1 MEKRTIIA
9 IILMFLVL
17 FGWSII
23 ESKFFPKPVPSKQQE
38 VKRETPA
45 PQSPAATE
53 KKEKLASGKGLPIG
67 VGTNVAK
74 VFEKKEVFVETDDFI
89 AVFTSEDARIKHFRL
104 KKYMDRATESPM
116 TTKILGLVHSILGS
130 KGQPPPKP
138 EPLDLVNTKEEE
150 GLPLGL
156 TFSDEAF
163 THSEGYWEVDKE
175 SLRLLRPGEKGEI
188 TFTKVLEGGARV
200 RKRFEFTAGDEP
212 ISLHLEIENGSSRD
226 ISTEVGL
233 EWVGRVELAK
243 LAHEGN
249 KDFGL
254 KYSYIKGNKVETKD
268 LSGVSS
274 GGCTPGCQPSKKSL
288 DPFEFSEKGEIGWL
302 AFQGEYFAAMLF
314 PPFGEKNVI
323 VAVKGD
329 EKNIV
334 RTRVL
339 TPAVSIP
346 AQKSVKIPFK
356 VYMGPKSETV
366 LKKLGSG
373 AEKLVDFG
381 FFTIFA
387 KPIIWFINLTH
398 KATKNYGIDIIII
411 SILMKLIFLPLTQMS
426 FKSMKEM
433 QKIQPEM
440 NRLREMYKNDKARLQ
455 QEMMLLYKRRR
466 VNPMSGCLPM
476 LVQIPIFI
484 ALYNALQNSI
494 EMRHAPFFLWITDLS
509 AKDPLYI
516 SPIIMGA
523 SMVLQQ
529 KMTPTTGDP
538 AQAKLLLLM
547 PVMFTFLFLSFP
559 SGLVIYWLINNVL
572 SIAHQYYINKK

>member
-17 FGWSII
+17 FGWSIL
-23 ESKFFPKPVPSKQQE
+23 ESKFFPKPPPPRQEEKQEKASPARPSGLE
-38 VKRETPA
+38 KRERLA
-45 PQSPAATE
+45 PE
-53 KKEKLASGKGLPIG
+53 KALTSGTRSDVP
-67 VGTNVAK
+67 K
-74 VFEKKEVFVETDDFI
+74 VFEKKEVFVETEDFI
-89 AVFTSEDARIKHFRL
+89 ALFTTEDARIKHFRL

-116 TTKILGLVHSILGS
+116 TTKILGLVHSIFGG
-130 KGQPPPKP
+130 KAEPPPKP

-156 TFSDEAF
+156 TFSDEALA
-163 THSEGYWEVDKE
+163 HSEGYWEVSKD
-175 SLRLLRPGEKGEI
+175 SLKLLRPGEKGEI
-188 TFTKVLEGGARV
+188 TFTKVFDGGV
-200 RKRFEFTAGDEP
+200 KIRKQFEFTAGEEAIRLDV
-212 ISLHLEIENGSSRD
+212 EIENGSTRD
-226 ISTEVGL
+226 LNTEVGL
-233 EWVGRVELAK
+233 EWIGRVELAK
-243 LAHEGN
+243 LAHEGI

-254 KYSYIKGNKVETKD
+254 KYSFIKGNKVETKN
-268 LSGVSS
+268 LSSVGS
-274 GGCTPGCQPSKKSL
+274 GGCTPGCQPAKKNIE
-288 DPFEFSEKGEIGWL
+288 PFEFSEKGEIGWY
-302 AFQGEYFAAMLF
+302 AFQGEYFAAILF
-314 PPFGEKNVI
+314 PPPGEKNVI

-329 EKNIV
+329 DKNIV
-334 RTRVL
+334 RTRIL
-339 TPAVSIP
+339 GSAVSVSP
-346 AQKSVKIPFK
+346 QQSVKIPFK
-356 VYMGPKSETV
+356 VYAGPKSEKA
-366 LKKLGSG
+366 LKKLGSR
-373 AEKLVDFG
+373 AEALVDFG

-398 KATKNYGIDIIII
+398 RATGNYGIDIILI
-411 SILMKLIFLPLTQMS
+411 SILMKLLFLPLTQMS

-455 QEMMLLYKRRR
+455 QEMMLLYKRRK

-523 SMVLQQ
+523 SMVIQQ

-538 AQAKLLLLM
+538 AQAKLFLLM

>member
-9 IILMFLVL
+9 ILLMFLVL

-23 ESKFFPKPVPSKQQE
+23 ESKFFPKPSPPKQE
-38 VKRETPA
+38 
-45 PQSPAATE
+45 E
-53 KKEKLASGKGLPIG
+53 KKERSPSSQPAVVEKREKLAPGKALGVPSGPEVSKL
-67 VGTNVAK
+67 
-74 VFEKKEVFVETDDFI
+74 FEKKEVFVETEDFA
-89 AVFTSEDARIKHFRL
+89 AVFTSEEARIKHFRL
-104 KKYMDRATESPM
+104 KKYMDRATQSPM
-116 TTKILGLVHSILGS
+116 TTRILGLVHSIFGG
-130 KGQPPPKP
+130 KAEPPPKP

-150 GLPLGL
+150 GLPFGL
-156 TFSDEAF
+156 TFSDETL
-163 THSEGYWEVDKE
+163 THSQGYWEVDKD
-175 SLRLLRPGEKGEI
+175 SLKLLRPGEKGEI
-188 TFTKVLEGGARV
+188 SFTKTFEGGV
-200 RKRFEFTAGDEP
+200 KIRKRFEFTAGEAA
-212 ISLHLEIENGSSRD
+212 INLHVDVENRSSTD
-226 ISTEVGL
+226 VHTEVGL
-233 EWVGRVELAK
+233 EWIGRVELGK

-254 KYSYIKGNKVETKD
+254 KYAFIKSNKVERKD
-268 LSGVSS
+268 LSGVGS
-274 GGCTPGCQPSKKSL
+274 GGCTPGCEPAKKNIN
-288 DPFEFSEKGEIGWL
+288 PFEFSEKGEIGWY

-314 PPFGEKNVI
+314 PPPGEKNVV

-329 EKNIV
+329 DKNLLRARIV
-334 RTRVL
+334 
-339 TPAVSIP
+339 TPSVSVSP
-346 AQKSVKIPFK
+346 QRSVTLPFK
-356 VYMGPKSETV
+356 IYVGPKSEKG

-411 SILMKLIFLPLTQMS
+411 SILMKLVFLPLTQIS
-426 FKSMKEM
+426 FKSMKVM

-455 QEMMLLYKRRR
+455 QEMMLLYKRRK

-494 EMRHAPFFLWITDLS
+494 EMRHARFFLWITDLS

-523 SMVLQQ
+523 SMVIQQ

-538 AQAKLLLLM
+538 AQAKLFLLM